1 MECVVKKYCLSAET
15 RGMCRKCK
23 EYDKFERKKSK
34 SRQAIG
40 RSNKRRGKSLNR
52 NYSSTSRGITL
63 KRVL

>member
-23 EYDKFERKKSK
+23 EYDKFERKKSNRDK
-34 SRQAIG
+34 LSVVLIRDAA
-40 RSNKRRGKSLNR
+40 KSLNR